1 MKPVAERRS
10 GDLPLRLLGGFCCVV
25 GRTLLSAIESR
36 TGEPPVP
43 TANMTSGYHILLA
56 GGGTLGHLY
65 PGLAIAQHLSDRLP
79 GTQITFVGSG
89 KAIERHTVR
98 AAGFHYTTLPARPT
112 PRNPLEAFRFVT
124 DNVAGFC
131 AGQWMLKEQRASLVV
146 GLGGYVSASL
156 VHAARWRGVP
166 IVLLEQDAAPQRTTR
181 MLAHAA
187 EAVCVGFEQTQT
199 QLSVGATVVF
209 TGTPARP
216 AFERLYSQRFGS
228 ASPKEVADLAAT
240 RNAGTAPKRLV
251 VLGGAGALNSAVP
264 GALRQVTPRLA
275 GWRIVHQTGEGQ
287 LQETERRY
295 QQGGIEALTVSYI
308 DEMASLLFETDLV
321 VCRAGGSTLAELAL
335 AGVPAVMVPAVH
347 NGNDAQRANAHVVS
361 AAHAGTFV
369 DETEAEG
376 WLEETLAREIDLLI
390 TDHARRQQMAANMLR
405 LARPEAA
412 REIADVCCEIVCGS
426 VRAAA

>member
-1 MKPVAERRS
+1 
-10 GDLPLRLLGGFCCVV
+10 
-25 GRTLLSAIESR
+25 
-36 TGEPPVP
+36 
-43 TANMTSGYHILLA
+43 MTSGYHIILA

-65 PGLAIAQHLSDRLP
+65 PGLAIAQHLAERLP

-98 AAGFHYTTLPARPT
+98 AAGFQYTTLPARPT

-131 AGQWMLKEQRASLVV
+131 AGQWMLREQRASLVL
-146 GLGGYVSASL
+146 GLGGYISASL

-166 IVLLEQDAAPQRTTR
+166 IVLLEQDAIPHRTTR

-187 EAVCVGFEQTQT
+187 EAVCVGFESTQA
-199 QLSVGATVVF
+199 QLSSGATIVT

-216 AFERLYSQRFGS
+216 AFEQLYSQRFGS
-228 ASPKEVADLAAT
+228 APPNEVADLAIS
-240 RNAGTAPKRLV
+240 RSSGSGLKRLV
-251 VLGGAGALNSAVP
+251 VLGGAGPLNAAVP
-264 GALRQVTPRLA
+264 GALRQITSRLA

-295 QQGGIEALTVSYI
+295 QQAGIEALTVSYV

-335 AGVPAVMVPAVH
+335 AGVPTVMLPAIH
-347 NGNDAQRANAHVVS
+347 FDDDAQRANAQVIS
-361 AAHAGTFV
+361 AAHAGTVV
-369 DETEAEG
+369 DESLAGDRLDEA
-376 WLEETLAREIDLLI
+376 LAREIDLLV
-390 TDHARRQQMAANMLR
+390 TDHTRRQQMAANMLR
-405 LARPEAA
+405 LARPRAA
-412 REIADVCCEIVCGS
+412 SDIADVCCEIVCGS
-426 VRAAA
+426 LQRAAA

>member
-1 MKPVAERRS
+1 
-10 GDLPLRLLGGFCCVV
+10 
-25 GRTLLSAIESR
+25 
-36 TGEPPVP
+36 
-43 TANMTSGYHILLA
+43 MTSGYHIILA

-65 PGLAIAQHLSDRLP
+65 PGLAIAQHLAERLP

-89 KAIERHTVR
+89 KAIERHAVR
-98 AAGFHYTTLPARPT
+98 AARFHYTTLPARPT
-112 PRNPLEAFRFVT
+112 PRNPIEAFRFVT

-166 IVLLEQDAAPQRTTR
+166 IVLLEQDAVPHRTTR

-187 EAVCVGFEQTQT
+187 EAVCVGFEQSMA
-199 QLSVGATVVF
+199 QLSATSTVVA

-216 AFERLYSQRFGS
+216 SFERLYVQRFGK
-228 ASPKEVADLAAT
+228 AKPKEIADFET
-240 RNAGTAPKRLV
+240 SHRTASNLKRLV
-251 VLGGAGALNSAVP
+251 VLGGAGSLNIAVSD
-264 GALRQVTPRLA
+264 ALRQITPRIS

-295 QQGGIEALTVSYI
+295 QQAGIDALTVSYV

-335 AGVPAVMVPAVH
+335 AGVPAVMVPATRY
-347 NGNDAQRANAHVVS
+347 GDDAQRSNAHVVS
-361 AAHAGTFV
+361 AAHAGTMV
-369 DETEAEG
+369 NGDTEGQLAES
-376 WLEETLAREIDLLI
+376 LAKEIDLLVS
-390 TDHARRQQMAANMLR
+390 DHTRRRQMAANMLR
-405 LARPEAA
+405 LARPQAA
-412 REIADVCCEIVCGS
+412 SDIADICCEIVCGS
-426 VRAAA
+426 LQRAAA